1 MFVWTCKYFKKN
13 FKWSQIKL
21 EQIDKKNLNLGNLE
35 TIALYLP
42 VSHVGPANSL
52 NAQSHRNRPSCH
64 CSAHTPAFLHG
75 ELSHASIHI
84 GDTAENV
91 KYEVNCHTH
100 PYTWGTWLKMWN
112 MVWAVTHI
120 HMGETAENV
129 KYEVKCHTHPYTWG
143 TRLKMWNMRWTV
155 TRIHTHGGNGWK
167 CEIWGELSHAS
178 IHMGDTAENV
188 KYSRVSMAQFA
199 DLCGDLY
206 RNNLNLMCLC
216 SKLLDI

>member
-75 ELSHASIHI
+75 ELSHASIHM

-91 KYEVNCHTH
+91 KYEVKCYTH
-100 PYTWGTWLKMWN
+100 PYTWGK
-112 MVWAVTHI
+112 
-120 HMGETAENV
+120 
-129 KYEVKCHTHPYTWG
+129 
-143 TRLKMWNMRWTV
+143 RLKMWNMRWNV
-155 TRIHTHGGNGWK
+155 TRIHTHGGHGWK

-178 IHMGDTAENV
+178 IHMGETAENV
-188 KYSRVSMAQFA
+188 KYEVNCQTHPYTWGTRLKMWNTVESQW
-199 DLCGDLY
+199 
-206 RNNLNLMCLC
+206 LNLQ
-216 SKLLDI
+216 IYVVIYIETI